1 MAPCFPKNH
10 NSNYAFC
17 IVHVPS
23 RHFLPGRRFISVH
36 VICFVDSCDMI
47 LICNLL
53 SVINSCFL
61 TALVVRFLTRRFIWE
76 YDPTLGECQSVAVP
90 SRGGSAICIL
100 FRYRYWPC
108 IYILLENIRV
118 DTCICKV
125 HSQGLRT
132 FHFSCHWLNS
142 ILHMLEWIT

>member
-1 MAPCFPKNH
+1 MSPQTPPVIYLTDINGTNLGPLFPKNH

-90 SRGGSAICIL
+90 SRGVRPFASYSVIVTGHA
-100 FRYRYWPC
+100 Y
-108 IYILLENIRV
+108 IYY
-118 DTCICKV
+118 
-125 HSQGLRT
+125 
-132 FHFSCHWLNS
+132 
-142 ILHMLEWIT
+142 

>member
-1 MAPCFPKNH
+1 MSPQTPPVIYLTESWPLVSPKIITQITGMH
-10 NSNYAFC
+10 LYCACTIS
-17 IVHVPS
+17 HL
-23 RHFLPGRRFISVH
+23 LPGRRFTSVR

-90 SRGGSAICIL
+90 SQMFWPFASFSVIVTGHAYTRIHTRG
-100 FRYRYWPC
+100 
-108 IYILLENIRV
+108 
-118 DTCICKV
+118 
-125 HSQGLRT
+125 
-132 FHFSCHWLNS
+132 
-142 ILHMLEWIT
+142 

>member
-76 YDPTLGECQSVAVP
+76 YDPTLGECQSVAFASYSVIVT
-90 SRGGSAICIL
+90 GHAYI
-100 FRYRYWPC
+100 Y

-118 DTCICKV
+118 DKCICKV
-125 HSQGLRT
+125 HILGLRT

-142 ILHMLEWIT
+142 IWHMLEWIT